1 MHINWKVRIKNPMF
15 WIGLIGAIGAPV
27 LAYMGI
33 AAADLKT
40 WGDLWNVVVN
50 TVSNPYLIGIV
61 ILAIFSFLGVANE
74 PTTAGLSDSGQAMGY
89 DEPRRG

>member
-1 MHINWKVRIKNPMF
+1 MHINLKVRVKNPVF
-15 WIGLIGAIGAPV
+15 WVGLIGAIGAPV
-27 LAYMGI
+27 LAYLGI

-40 WGDLWNVVVN
+40 WGDLWNVVAN

-61 ILAIFSFLGVANE
+61 ILSVLSFLGVMTD